1 MKGQNRL
8 SQADYDE
15 FRAFLQEECGIVL
28 GDNKQYLV
36 CSRLSH
42 LLAETALETVS
53 DLVRAV
59 HRSSP
64 FSGLKDKIVD
74 AMTTNETLWFR
85 DSYPFTYIRDTLLP
99 EWRDQNKTR
108 VRVWSAACS
117 SGQEPYSLSISVEEC
132 KRRYGLTPSV
142 EIIATDLSPTM
153 LDRAKSGDYEPL
165 ALGRGLSNER
175 LHAWFEKQ
183 PGSGTGTWTIKPSIR
198 NRVLFKP
205 LNLLDNYSALG
216 KFDAIYCRN
225 VLIYF
230 SVELKT
236 EILRKMHHS
245 LKPGGYLFLGASEGL
260 NHMSDCYEMIQCNPG
275 IIYRSR

>member
-1 MKGQNRL
+1 MHALKGHNGI

-15 FRAFLQEECGIVL
+15 FRAYLQEVCGIVL

-42 LLAETALETVS
+42 LLAETGLETVS
-53 DLVRAV
+53 ALVREAQ
-59 HRSSP
+59 RM
-64 FSGLKDKIVD
+64 GLKDQIVD

-85 DSYPFTYIRDTLLP
+85 DTYPFTYLRDNMLP
-99 EWRDQNKTR
+99 EWRDNSKTK
-108 VRVWSAACS
+108 VRIWSAACS

-142 EIIATDLSPTM
+142 EIVATDVSSTM
-153 LDRAKSGDYEPL
+153 LNRARRGEYERM
-165 ALGRGLSNER
+165 ALGRGLSNDR
-175 LHAWFEKQ
+175 LQTWFEPQ
-183 PGSGTGTWTIKPSIR
+183 QNDCWTVKPAIKS
-198 NRVLFKP
+198 RVTFRT
-205 LNLLDNYSALG
+205 LNLLENYISLG

-236 EILRKMHHS
+236 EILDKMYHS

-260 NHMSDCYEMIQCNPG
+260 NHMADHYEMIHSNPG
-275 IIYRSR
+275 IIYKAK